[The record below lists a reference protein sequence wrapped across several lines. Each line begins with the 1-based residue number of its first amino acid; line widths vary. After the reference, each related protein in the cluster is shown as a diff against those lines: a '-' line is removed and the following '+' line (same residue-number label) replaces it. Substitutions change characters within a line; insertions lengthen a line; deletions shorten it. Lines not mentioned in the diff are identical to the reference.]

1 MDTWTRRV
9 FLAATLI
16 TGCTGKIGSGS
27 TGTGNG
33 TGTADPTGSPT
44 TGTGGAGNTTVT
56 GGTGTAGSTG
66 TVTPPVD
73 PTVCTPGV
81 PTTSQLPR
89 LTRSEFDNTT
99 RDLLGI
105 DVQPSSM
112 LAPDTVGSVDQ
123 RAWDGFQT
131 AADSLATQVM
141 ANATAKASVIP
152 CTASGDGT
160 ACATQFIQ
168 QFGQRAFR
176 RPLTTAEVARF
187 QTIYTNRAT
196 ITATGTFDEAAQL
209 ILKAFLLSPSFLTK
223 AEMSEATPDGSG
235 NFALNGYEMASR
247 LSFMLWG
254 SMPDATLFAAAAA
267 DQLGTSDAVLA
278 QAQRMLKDPKAR
290 AKVADFHLHYALMGD
305 ATRWSE
311 ASHDS
316 TMFPAFNVAMVPELQ
331 AEAQQF
337 FDYITFTLGG
347 TFQDLITKPVAFVN
361 KDLAP
366 IYGLDPTQFTT
377 TLTLTNL
384 DPTQRAGVFTHAG
397 FLASYSSYNRTSPI
411 LRGAFL
417 EKQILCRQIGSPPPN
432 ASTTPVPTDASLV
445 TNRQRVTAQTSA
457 DACAGCHATI
467 VNPPGFALEAYNSI
481 GIAQTNEL
489 DTGAAIDSTADV
501 LIGST
506 TAHVTGPV
514 DLMAKIAASP
524 EGQNCYAQR
533 WVTYA
538 YERDLTNQDV
548 CTVQTLAAKM
558 GQSSYTILSLVTDLT
573 QSQSFRFRAKELP

>member
-1 MDTWTRRV
+1 MDTCTRRMLV
-9 FLAATLI
+9 GVALLA
-16 TGCTGKIGSGS
+16 GCTGKIGSGG
-27 TGTGNG
+27 GTGVG
-33 TGTADPTGSPT
+33 V
-44 TGTGGAGNTTVT
+44 TGGAGTGSTMVMGT
-56 GGTGTAGSTG
+56 GGTGTGTGGTG
-66 TVTPPVD
+66 TGGTSAPVD
-73 PTVCTPGV
+73 PSVCTPGV

-89 LTRSEFDNTT
+89 LTRTEFDNTT

-141 ANATAKASVIP
+141 ANPTAKSSVIP
-152 CTASGDGT
+152 CTPSGDGT
-160 ACATQFIQ
+160 ACAQQFIS

-176 RPLTTAEVARF
+176 RPLTADELTRF
-187 QTIYTNRAT
+187 QSIYTNRMT
-196 ITATGTFDEAAQL
+196 ITATGAFDEAAQL
-209 ILKAFLLSPSFLTK
+209 ILRAFLLSPSFLTK
-223 AEMSEATPDGSG
+223 GEFSEAKPDGS
-235 NFALNGYEMASR
+235 NFALSGYEMASR
-247 LSFMLWG
+247 LSYMLWG

-267 DQLGTSDAVLA
+267 DQLGTPDAILA

-290 AKVADFHLHYALMGD
+290 AKVADFHMHYALMGD

-316 TMFPAFNVAMVPELQ
+316 TLFPAFNVAMVPELS

-337 FDYITFTLGG
+337 FDYITFDQGG

-366 IYGLDPTQFTT
+366 IYGLDPGQFGT
-377 TLTLTNL
+377 TLALTNL

-432 ASTTPVPTDASLV
+432 ASTTPVPTDSNLV
-445 TNRQRVTAQTSA
+445 TNRQRVTAQTSP
-457 DACAGCHATI
+457 DACAGCHAPV

-481 GIAQTNEL
+481 GVSQTTEL
-489 DTGAAIDSTADV
+489 DTGAPIDSTADV

-506 TAHVTGPV
+506 TVHVTGPV

-524 EGQNCYAQR
+524 EGQTCYAQR

-573 QSQSFRFRAKELP
+573 QSQSFRYRAKELP